1 MDINIGFF
9 GLCAVCAGFY
19 AITECVKHVC
29 NMRAKNV
36 ENKAKMKFMD
46 NKFVD
51 AVFKEEK

>member
-19 AITECVKHVC
+19 CIRECVKHIC
-29 NMRAKNV
+29 DMRVKNV

-46 NKFVD
+46 SKFVD
-51 AVFKEEK
+51 VDYRE